1 MFCMLAA
8 RLADQPRHPRVG
20 CGAEGTGQGGV
31 PRVWRLQGGHT
42 PDCRGRAGLRLCL
55 ELSVSW
61 IVALLGRN
69 GLPLLRSEEGAS
81 SWSLKCHTF
90 CCSPLQMLNIPVS
103 HVFANTILYNA
114 DGSYAGFDPAEFP
127 SRSGGKAEA
136 VKHIKKVG
144 RAPAAAAPL
153 SRPPPY
159 CHAALCIFFKLP
171 AASLPPWAVS
181 GEIAVCEDRLLQ
193 PVPTSAS
200 SSQPPPALPC
210 SS

>member
-1 MFCMLAA
+1 
-8 RLADQPRHPRVG
+8 
-20 CGAEGTGQGGV
+20 
-31 PRVWRLQGGHT
+31 
-42 PDCRGRAGLRLCL
+42 L

-90 CCSPLQMLNIPVS
+90 CCFPLQLLNIPVS

-136 VKHIKKVG
+136 VKHIKKVC
-144 RAPAAAAPL
+144 RTPAAAAPL

-181 GEIAVCEDRLLQ
+181 GEKNCVRRPAPATCPYLGLLLTTTSRLALLVLADPQLPDRHHGW
-193 PVPTSAS
+193 
-200 SSQPPPALPC
+200 
-210 SS
+210 